1 MGFLLEGMDEKL
13 GRVGNVTFCIQLFG
27 LIQGTAVVSTSEYLV
42 GNEVLYACTSLSH
55 KCQNEF
61 SQLARTGYG
70 KVLVPLGS
78 TVLMTPLNFKSLS
91 WMSFL
96 VGALGKRNQASP
108 GDAFGVLNLL
118 LPRQKFSYYLVS
130 RPGQ

>member
-13 GRVGNVTFCIQLFG
+13 GRISNVTFCVQLFG
-27 LIQGTAVVSTSEYLV
+27 LIQDNVSTSEYLV
-42 GNEVLYACTSLSH
+42 ENEVLYACTSLSH
-55 KCQNEF
+55 KCQKEF

-78 TVLMTPLNFKSLS
+78 TVLLTPLNFRSLS
-91 WMSFL
+91 WMTFL
-96 VGALGKRNQASP
+96 VGALGKRNQPSP

-118 LPRQKFSYYLVS
+118 LPRQKFSCYLVS